1 MPAVKRGAAAPAATA
16 TPASTSKSPSALPIP
31 LQRSFIDTNILVY
44 ADSADEPA
52 KQQVAIQLLTQL
64 RLAGLG
70 VISTQVL
77 NEYCNVAL
85 NKLQRSHAGLRAQLQ
100 FFKQFEV
107 VNVTPEIIEAAVD
120 LHQTRA
126 LSYFD
131 ALMVAAAQTSGC
143 GVLLSEDM
151 QAGEVVGGV
160 RILNPF

>member
-1 MPAVKRGAAAPAATA
+1 MPAVKRGAAAPAP
-16 TPASTSKSPSALPIP
+16 TPVPTSSSPSALPTP

-85 NKLQRSHAGLRAQLQ
+85 NKLKRSHAGLRAQLQ

-160 RILNPF
+160 RIWSPF

>member
-1 MPAVKRGAAAPAATA
+1 MPAVKRGAAAPAATP
-16 TPASTSKSPSALPIP
+16 TSTSTPLSALPTP

-77 NEYCNVAL
+77 NEYCNFAL
-85 NKLQRSHAGLRAQLQ
+85 NKLKRSHAGLRAQLR

-126 LSYFD
+126 LGYFD

-151 QAGEVVGGV
+151 PAGEVVGGV

>member
-1 MPAVKRGAAAPAATA
+1 MPAVKRST
-16 TPASTSKSPSALPIP
+16 TPLALPALQSSLQPP

-44 ADSADEPA
+44 ADSPDEPA

-64 RLAGLG
+64 RQSGLG

-85 NKLQRSHAGLRAQLQ
+85 NKLKRSHAGVRAQLQ
-100 FFKQFEV
+100 FFTQFEV
-107 VNVTPEIIEAAVD
+107 VNVTPQIVEAAVD

-143 GVLLSEDM
+143 GVLFSEDM
-151 QAGEVVGGV
+151 LAGEVVGGV
-160 RILNPF
+160 RIWNPF